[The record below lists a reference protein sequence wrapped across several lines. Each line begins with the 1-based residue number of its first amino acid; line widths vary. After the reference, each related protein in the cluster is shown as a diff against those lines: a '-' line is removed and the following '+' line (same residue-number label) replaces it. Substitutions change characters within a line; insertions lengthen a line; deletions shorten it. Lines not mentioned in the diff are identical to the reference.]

1 MKKLA
6 IASAI
11 ALMGMGSAFAQTVI
25 ETPQPNVAGVFNADQ
40 TGIDNIAGVTEGLF
54 SPVGV
59 AGDALFQSGGLL
71 NSMLK
76 SELTI
81 TDVGGV
87 GGTFSTGYDI
97 AVLSGA
103 VNLARI
109 NGAIDI
115 SGTNVSLSSL
125 ANNVSAT
132 ATATATTSTADAYA
146 IAGAKLSTTVIGAM
160 NSATVEVMG
169 KVTDQSN
176 TIGQTTGIGALASQG
191 QDTTVST
198 SALAAGVLPVGLA
211 GLTDEAGN
219 IGNAIASAPL
229 FSSAMSEAAGTAGQF
244 DMTGLSSEITASTS
258 NKISELQNMAVFNT
272 AINAAALDAGIK
284 VVASVD
290 PTAWFLNPQTG
301 VVNLSNVAMATTAIG
316 AMNSGVTRLGA
327 NLSPTVTVK

>member
-11 ALMGMGSAFAQTVI
+11 ALMSAGSAFAQASITL
-25 ETPQPNVAGVFNADQ
+25 ETPQPQIAGVFQADAIN
-40 TGIDNIAGVTEGLF
+40 IDNISGVTTSVFNTL
-54 SPVGV
+54 
-59 AGDALFQSGGLL
+59 D
-71 NSMLK
+71 SMLATR
-76 SELTI
+76 ETNIDGI
-81 TDVGGV
+81 T
-87 GGTFSTGYDI
+87 TTTAGYDI

-103 VNLARI
+103 INLARI

-115 SGTNVSLSSL
+115 SGTNVTLSSL

-176 TIGQTTGIGALASQG
+176 AISQKTGIGSLASQG
-191 QDTTVST
+191 QDFVLNASDI
-198 SALAAGVLPVGLA
+198 AAAILPVGLV
-211 GLTDEAGN
+211 GGDNL
-219 IGNAIASAPL
+219 GNAITGAELLNSTMSAGAL
-229 FSSAMSEAAGTAGQF
+229 TAGQF
-244 DMTGLSSEITASTS
+244 DMSDLTSEITASTT

-272 AINAAALDAGIK
+272 AVNAAALDAGIK

-290 PTAWFLNPQTG
+290 PASWFLNPQTG

-316 AMNSGVTRLGA
+316 AMNSSVTRLGA

>member
-11 ALMGMGSAFAQTVI
+11 ALMGMGSAFAADITI
-25 ETPQPNVAGVFNADQ
+25 NTPQPQVAGVFEAGGA
-40 TGIDNIAGVTEGLF
+40 TPAVDNIDGVTNAVFNTMNSLLGTTVTD
-54 SPVGV
+54 PVTGV
-59 AGDALFQSGGLL
+59 
-71 NSMLK
+71 
-76 SELTI
+76 T
-81 TDVGGV
+81 TV
-87 GGTFSTGYDI
+87 TPPGYDI

-115 SGTNVSLSSL
+115 SGTNVALSSL

-176 TIGQTTGIGALASQG
+176 TIGQKTGIGSLASQG
-191 QDTTVST
+191 QDVAVNT
-198 SALAAGVLPVGLA
+198 SGIAEAVLPVGLTT
-211 GLTDEAGN
+211 GL
-219 IGNAIASAPL
+219 GNALTTAKL
-229 FSSAMSEAAGTAGQF
+229 FDSAMSTNALTAGQF
-244 DMTGLSSEITASTS
+244 DMSGLTSEITANTT
-258 NKISELQNMAVFNT
+258 NKVSELQNMAVFNT
-272 AINAAALDAGIK
+272 AVNAGALDAGIK

-316 AMNSGVTRLGA
+316 AMNSSVTRLGA

>member
-11 ALMGMGSAFAQTVI
+11 ALMGMGSAFAQSITI
-25 ETPQPNVAGVFNADQ
+25 ETPQPQVAGVFSADTTGIDNVAGVTTSVFS
-40 TGIDNIAGVTEGLF
+40 TMDNLLAKTVSVPGVDGPT
-54 SPVGV
+54 V
-59 AGDALFQSGGLL
+59 
-71 NSMLK
+71 
-76 SELTI
+76 T
-81 TDVGGV
+81 T
-87 GGTFSTGYDI
+87 TGYDI

-115 SGTNVSLSSL
+115 SGTNVALSSM

-176 TIGQTTGIGALASQG
+176 SIGQKTGVGSLASQG
-191 QDTTVST
+191 QDININTST
-198 SALAAGVLPVGLA
+198 IAAGVLPVGLDGVTNNLGN
-211 GLTDEAGN
+211 GLTTAK
-219 IGNAIASAPL
+219 L
-229 FSSAMSEAAGTAGQF
+229 FESTMSEGALTAGQF
-244 DMTGLSSEITASTS
+244 DMAGLSSEITATTT

-272 AINAAALDAGIK
+272 AVNAAALDAGIK
-284 VVASVD
+284 VVANVD
-290 PTAWFLNPQTG
+290 PSAWFLNPQTG

-327 NLSPTVTVK
+327 NLTTPTVTVK

>member
-11 ALMGMGSAFAQTVI
+11 ALMSAGSAFAQASITL
-25 ETPQPNVAGVFNADQ
+25 ETPQPQIAGVFQADAIN
-40 TGIDNIAGVTEGLF
+40 IDNISGVTTSVFGTL
-54 SPVGV
+54 
-59 AGDALFQSGGLL
+59 DNLL
-71 NSMLK
+71 AVRETDING
-76 SELTI
+76 I
-81 TDVGGV
+81 T
-87 GGTFSTGYDI
+87 TTTAGYDI

-103 VNLARI
+103 INLARI

-115 SGTNVSLSSL
+115 SGTNVMLSSM

-176 TIGQTTGIGALASQG
+176 AISQTTGIASLASQG
-191 QDTTVST
+191 QDFTVNTT
-198 SALAAGVLPVGLA
+198 AIEAAVLPVGLTGTGNLGN
-211 GLTDEAGN
+211 GLGTTELLN
-219 IGNAIASAPL
+219 SV
-229 FSSAMSEAAGTAGQF
+229 MSGGALTAGQF
-244 DMTGLSSEITASTS
+244 DMTGLNSELTASTT

-272 AINAAALDAGIK
+272 AVNAAALDAGIK

-290 PTAWFLNPQTG
+290 PASWFLNPQTG

-316 AMNSGVTRLGA
+316 AMNSSVTRLGA
-327 NLSPTVTVK
+327 NLTPTVTVK

>member
-11 ALMGMGSAFAQTVI
+11 ALMGMGSAFAQSITI
-25 ETPQPNVAGVFNADQ
+25 ETPQPQIAGVFAADT
-40 TGIDNIAGVTEGLF
+40 TGIDNVANVTTSVFGTLDNILATRVTDPDTGVT
-54 SPVGV
+54 
-59 AGDALFQSGGLL
+59 
-71 NSMLK
+71 
-76 SELTI
+76 T
-81 TDVGGV
+81 T
-87 GGTFSTGYDI
+87 TGYDI

-132 ATATATTSTADAYA
+132 ATATATSSTADAYA

-176 TIGQTTGIGALASQG
+176 SIAQKTGVGSLASQG
-191 QDTTVST
+191 QDITVST
-198 SALAAGVLPVGLA
+198 STLAAGVLPVGLD
-211 GLTDEAGN
+211 GVTNN
-219 IGNAIASAPL
+219 IGNAITSAPL
-229 FSSAMSEAAGTAGQF
+229 FSSIMSEGALTAGQF
-244 DMTGLSSEITASTS
+244 DMSGLSSEITASTS

-272 AINAAALDAGIK
+272 AVNAAALDAGIK

-327 NLSPTVTVK
+327 NLSVTVK